1 MLFTQETVFQF
12 WPTIKQTPIQRIEST
27 ARFIIYGSLI
37 AFALKRNVKILILGT
52 VLLIG
57 LFFYSN
63 QTLGVSFV
71 NGVNAEDP
79 FGNLPMNKVYN
90 PSATKQWAQDTF
102 SSDVRNAE
110 RNFYTAPSNN
120 LDSFLEFVYG
130 GNHHSVVRIN
140 QHAQLTITPC
150 SWRTVKE
157 EQLLML
163 CSINGETYRYR
174 IRGSSSNGHKDVQK
188 VLYRETV

>member
-79 FGNLPMNKVYN
+79 FGNLKMNKVYN
-90 PSATKQWAQDTF
+90 PSVTKQWAQDTF

-110 RNFYTAPSNN
+110 RNFYTAPSND

-130 GNHHSVVRIN
+130 GKPPFCRQDQSACSADTNPRFMEDSQRRATFNVV
-140 QHAQLTITPC
+140 
-150 SWRTVKE
+150 
-157 EQLLML
+157 
-163 CSINGETYRYR
+163 
-174 IRGSSSNGHKDVQK
+174 
-188 VLYRETV
+188 